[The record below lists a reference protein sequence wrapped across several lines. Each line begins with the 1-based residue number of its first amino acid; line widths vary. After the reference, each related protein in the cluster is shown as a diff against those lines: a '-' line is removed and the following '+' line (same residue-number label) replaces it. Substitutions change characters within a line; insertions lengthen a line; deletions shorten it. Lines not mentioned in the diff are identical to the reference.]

1 MTATSPSAD
10 PTAQQPWWNPQRPSG
25 MPIHRYVR
33 DNPPAL
39 LSTAQRS
46 WIDRPI
52 DRAPLWS
59 SVDLRD
65 GNQALANP
73 MDLRRKRA
81 MFDLLVRMG
90 FKDIEVGYPSASEA
104 EFEFVR
110 DLITNDRIPDDV
122 TVSVFTPARPELIER
137 TFEAIRGADRAVV
150 HLCHATACLWREVVF
165 KMTPAEVLALAQ
177 DGAQQHG
184 PAGRPGA
191 RSHGADLRFE
201 YSPETFNVTEPDF
214 ALEIA
219 NTVAEV
225 VDATPDR
232 PLTLNLPSTVEMH
245 TPNVFA
251 DQIEWMHRNLD
262 RRDSIILS
270 VHPHNDRG
278 TAVAAA
284 EFALAAG
291 ADRVEG
297 TLFGNGERTG
307 NVCLVTLALNLFS
320 RGIDPQLD
328 LSDIGAIRAI
338 VEECNEMPVHAR
350 HPYAGDL
357 VFTAF
362 SGTHQDAVSK
372 GLASLAAQAAAAG
385 RPAAELPWEVP
396 VPADRP
402 GRPRAQLP
410 GDHPGQQPV
419 GQGRHRARAARRL
432 GARPAHRAAGGVRQ
446 GGPARHR
453 RHRTGGSNRTAIW
466 DLFRSE
472 YCETNA
478 TVRTRCGSAGVA
490 GADDPH
496 LGRCARARPDRTG
509 QRLPGRD
516 PAGRAGQPRCARR
529 TGPADRGRHRH
540 PVRHPEVAY
549 ARLLVEGRAVWGVG
563 LAPTAPLAGVKSV
576 LSALH
581 RAGLWPNSAR
591 PCSSWT
597 PRRRRGDR
605 SHAAC
610 LRRTRTRAL
619 SGGRGPALRGLR
631 RRRTSSNTGPGRT
644 ITTTDNIWSSL
655 LCLNQH
661 PLHIDDVYASQ
672 TQFGTAAGVE
682 PGHVRHRQRHDGQD
696 RQPEGRGQPGLGQ
709 RAAQRA
715 GVRRGHALRRDHAS
729 PANARPPRD
738 RARASSPCTPWAATR
753 TACRSSS
760 STEPCWRACAASTAR
775 APTAKR

>member
-10 PTAQQPWWNPQRPSG
+10 PTAPQPWWNPQRPSG

-33 DNPPAL
+33 DNPAAL

-52 DRAPLWS
+52 ERAPLWS

-122 TVSVFTPARPELIER
+122 TVTVFTPARPELIER
-137 TFEAIRGADRAVV
+137 TFEAVRGAHRAVV

-177 DGAQQHG
+177 DGAHRMVRLADQ
-184 PAGRPGA
+184 AA
-191 RSHGADLRFE
+191 RSYGADLRFE

-214 ALEIA
+214 ALRIA
-219 NTVAEV
+219 NAVAEV

-307 NVCLVTLALNLFS
+307 NVCLATLALNLFS

-328 LSDIGAIRAI
+328 LSDIGAIRET
-338 VEECNEMPVHAR
+338 VEDCNEMPVHAR

-372 GLASLAAQAAAAG
+372 GLSRLAAQASAAG
-385 RPAAELPWEVP
+385 RPAAELPWDVP
-396 VPADRP
+396 YLPIDPADL
-402 GRPRAQLP
+402 GRSYQAIIRVNSQSGKGGIAHVLNAGWGLDLP
-410 GDHPGQQPV
+410 TELRVEFAKVVQHVSDVTGSEVQP
-419 GQGRHRARAARRL
+419 
-432 GARPAHRAAGGVRQ
+432 
-446 GGPARHR
+446 
-453 RHRTGGSNRTAIW
+453 NRIW
-466 DLFRSE
+466 DLFRAQ

-478 TVRTRCGSAGVA
+478 TVRTRCGSAGGA
-490 GADDPH
+490 GADSPISVDVPGLDPIE
-496 LGRCARARPDRTG
+496 LGSDYPVAALLAALDSHGVRAELT
-509 QRLPGRD
+509 RLLE
-516 PAGRAGQPRCARR
+516 
-529 TGPADRGRHRH
+529 ADIGI
-540 PVRHPEVAY
+540 PSGTPKVAY
-549 ARLLVEGRAVWGVG
+549 ARLLVEGRPVWGVG

-576 LSALH
+576 LCALH
-581 RAGLWPNSAR
+581 RAGALAR
-591 PCSSWT
+591 LGEIVQQLDS
-597 PRRRRGDR
+597 
-605 SHAAC
+605 
-610 LRRTRTRAL
+610 
-619 SGGRGPALRGLR
+619 
-631 RRRTSSNTGPGRT
+631 
-644 ITTTDNIWSSL
+644 
-655 LCLNQH
+655 QE
-661 PLHIDDVYASQ
+661 AS
-672 TQFGTAAGVE
+672 
-682 PGHVRHRQRHDGQD
+682 R
-696 RQPEGRGQPGLGQ
+696 
-709 RAAQRA
+709 
-715 GVRRGHALRRDHAS
+715 
-729 PANARPPRD
+729 
-738 RARASSPCTPWAATR
+738 
-753 TACRSSS
+753 
-760 STEPCWRACAASTAR
+760 
-775 APTAKR
+775 